1 MNNVGGG
8 LFAGMPAAG
17 GSPSQTMQQVQAS
30 PYTAAPNPAPLPV
43 QSTANSAPGAQAQA
57 STPGTTTPAIQQ
69 ANPQMGTS
77 ALRPSMGQ
85 MGVQGSTAPSA
96 RQAHSGVT
104 THIGNMQGPN
114 GDGRQPWQIPMS
126 HWNQQRGGYHFADG
140 GDTSHP
146 DITHGNVHGNP
157 NPTVWDHIREIFA
170 EPAQPHPV
178 PWHEPHA
185 HGGHFPQAHE
195 HGALGALAPDM
206 SSPPDHMGNSRHN
219 YTGNMTQSSGRADDI
234 NAKLANNEYIM
245 DAETTALAG
254 DGNPDEG
261 ARRFDKLR
269 EEIRKH
275 KGKALAKGK
284 ISPNAKPRL
293 SAYNHELVR

>member
-1 MNNVGGG
+1 MK
-8 LFAGMPAAG
+8 
-17 GSPSQTMQQVQAS
+17 QVQSS
-30 PYTAAPNPAPLPV
+30 PYTTNPNPTPAPPPLAV
-43 QSTANSAPGAQAQA
+43 QSTANSAPGAQTQA

-69 ANPQMGTS
+69 ANPQMPVSTPQ
-77 ALRPSMGQ
+77 PSMPHFMQ
-85 MGVQGSTAPSA
+85 PGVTSPSA
-96 RQAHSGVT
+96 RQ
-104 THIGNMQGPN
+104 GPMLPTSRMGTYQRPN
-114 GDGRQPWQIPMS
+114 ADGSNPWQMPAS
-126 HWNQQRGGYHFADG
+126 SWNQQHGGPRFADG
-140 GDTSHP
+140 GFNPSGGD
-146 DITHGNVHGNP
+146 VRGNP
-157 NPTVWDHIREIFA
+157 PPGVLEQIIRALSPPVRPTGAPPFNPPPGR
-170 EPAQPHPV
+170 
-178 PWHEPHA
+178 A
-185 HGGHFPQAHE
+185 HGGMAPQVHE
-195 HGALGALAPDM
+195 QGALGALAPDM
-206 SSPPDHMGNSRHN
+206 TNPPDHMGNSRPN

-293 SAYNHELVR
+293 SAYNPEMVR